1 MTKIEKNIIT
11 WLEEHVHI
19 CFFIAVLILGC
30 VMRIAG
36 FHFIGSDMELC
47 LLDWYKDIMQK
58 GISEQVGNY
67 NIPYQ
72 VIILILTKLPLK
84 PHHAYKLVS
93 CAFDLAMAFAGGWI
107 GWKIC
112 EDNKKTKALFAFSIV
127 FLSPLVVIN
136 SAVWGQCDSIYTF
149 FVLLALMFL
158 YEDKKLISFIMLGS
172 AFAFKLQ
179 AVFIVPF
186 FIYCYVRRK
195 KFSITYFL
203 LIPIMMIF
211 WSLPCIFA

>member
-1 MTKIEKNIIT
+1 MSNTPTFVCVGLAIDIIHKNRGYCSFFVQSPINQGLFVFYTRYALHYAIAFRESFMTKIEKNIIT

-107 GWKIC
+107 VWKIC
-112 EDNKKTKALFAFSIV
+112 EDNKKTEALFAFSIV

-136 SAVWGQCDSIYTF
+136 SAV
-149 FVLLALMFL
+149 
-158 YEDKKLISFIMLGS
+158 
-172 AFAFKLQ
+172 
-179 AVFIVPF
+179 
-186 FIYCYVRRK
+186 
-195 KFSITYFL
+195 
-203 LIPIMMIF
+203 
-211 WSLPCIFA
+211 